1 MRRGENI
8 YQRKDGRWE
17 GRYRKGRKAD
27 GQVKYGYV
35 YGKSLRE
42 VRMKLY
48 PLKARYQTIQSMQ
61 GSSCIP
67 LEEWGCQWLRA
78 IKKDVKPSTYAN
90 YHYKLT
96 KYVFPFIGDRS
107 LNELTHETGNY
118 LVQQW
123 SLYGLKSSTMKVI
136 MQILG
141 QCLNKAKKG
150 DHIKENPFSSIKL
163 PKERKQKIRS
173 LTEKEQEKLETA
185 AINVGG
191 VRGLPTY
198 LALNTGLRI
207 GEIAA
212 LRWTDIDF
220 ERNLIHV
227 SHTYQRVASM
237 DGLRKTQLVYDT
249 VKTEASTRLVPFGT
263 IMKRKLLRLK
273 RHSMS
278 QYVFSTQDRPMEP
291 RLLTYYFHQLREKAG
306 VQDIHFHQ
314 LRHTFA
320 TRCLEAQGD
329 ILSVSAI
336 LGHTST
342 QLTLD
347 TYADSMIEQRMQV
360 IVQLEKHLQRV
371 NE

>member
-17 GRYRKGRKAD
+17 GRYQKGKKAD
-27 GQVKYGYV
+27 GQTKYGYV

-48 PLKARYQTIQSMQ
+48 PLKVRFQTIQSMQ

-67 LEEWGCQWLRA
+67 LEEWGWQWLRT
-78 IKKDVKPSTYAN
+78 IKKDVKMSTYAN
-90 YHYKLT
+90 YQYKLT
-96 KYVFPFIGDRS
+96 KYVFPFIGDCS
-107 LNELTHETGNY
+107 LNELTYETGNK

-123 SLYGLKSSTMKVI
+123 GLYGLKSSTMKVI
-136 MQILG
+136 MQILA
-141 QCLNKAKKG
+141 QCLSKAKKG
-150 DHIKENPFSSIKL
+150 EFIKENPFSSVKL

-185 AINVGG
+185 ALNVSG

-220 ERNLIHV
+220 ERNLIQV
-227 SHTYQRVASM
+227 SHTYQRVGSVN
-237 DGLRKTQLVYDT
+237 GLRKTQLVYGT
-249 VKTEASTRLVPFGT
+249 VKTDASTRLVPFGT
-263 IMKRKLLRLK
+263 GLKGKLLRLK
-273 RHSMS
+273 RQSTS
-278 QYVFSTQDRPMEP
+278 QFVFSTHDRPMEP
-291 RLLTYYFHQLREKAG
+291 RMLTYYFHQLRRKAG

-329 ILSVSAI
+329 ILSVSAL

-347 TYADSMIEQRMQV
+347 TYADSMIEQRMKV
-360 IVQLEKHLQRV
+360 IVQLDKRLQRA